1 MNQYLIAIDMDGTLL
16 KSDKTIS
23 AYTIETIKDLQ
34 RQGHIIVIA
43 SGRPF
48 RAIKKY
54 YEMLDLN
61 TPVICY
67 NGAYIHFQ
75 DPKFPSYALSFPRHI
90 IKEIIKDIGRD
101 KIVNVMCETNHE
113 IWLIQEDEFL
123 NDFFIHDGMNVIY
136 GEIEETLNQD
146 PMTMIIQTVD
156 LKYNDIIQKAIESHQ
171 GLKCRF
177 WSGEWNCF
185 SEIYFESTNKA
196 NALQKIT
203 AYYKIPRQQV
213 ITIGDASNDLEMLE
227 HFGIGIAMKNA
238 EDDIK
243 LKADVVSEFTN
254 DEDGVA
260 FALKKILNGCSVI

>member
-23 AYTIETIKDLQ
+23 AHTIETIKDLQ

-67 NGAYIHFQ
+67 NGAYIHSQ
-75 DPKFPSYALSFPRHI
+75 DPTFPSYALSFPRHI
-90 IKEIIKDIGRD
+90 IKDIIKDIGRD

-123 NDFFIHDGMNVIY
+123 NDF
-136 GEIEETLNQD
+136 
-146 PMTMIIQTVD
+146 
-156 LKYNDIIQKAIESHQ
+156 IIQKAIESHR

-203 AYYKIPRQQV
+203 AYYKIPKQQV
-213 ITIGDASNDLEMLE
+213 ITIGDASNDLEMIE

-238 EDDIK
+238 EKDIK

-260 FALKKILNGCSVI
+260 FALKKILKERAVI